1 MFVNKKVAYSILTA
15 GILLALNA
23 GFVYAAPITIE
34 EQGSFTVGGRYKQH
48 TGNFS
53 QENFVSE
60 DGQRAY
66 GDFAYVEYQKPVNAK
81 KLPLIFQHGGAQ
93 SKRTWESG
101 PDGREGFNTMFLRA
115 GYSVYLVDQPRSGEA
130 NLSTEAVTPDT
141 PWASNPMY
149 GDKTLY
155 VLSRIGHYD
164 AKGNPVPNAQFPKGE
179 ANYQAFQQS
188 WTIGSGPLDNDL
200 NADVLAK
207 LFNQQKDGAILV
219 SHSMGGTIGWRTAI
233 RTDKVKGIIAYE
245 PGGTPFIFPE
255 TEMPKI
261 TEARFKALSASA
273 MGVPMEHFLK
283 LTKIPI
289 VLYYGDYI
297 KVGSENVGEDKW
309 GTEYAMARQFVV
321 AINRHGGD
329 ATLIHLPDIGIKGNS
344 HFLMQEKNNKEIMKL
359 ALKWLKEKG
368 LDTGSDSVS

>member
-1 MFVNKKVAYSILTA
+1 MYWQKTVYRGILAA
-15 GILLALNA
+15 GVLLALHT
-23 GFVYAAPITIE
+23 GFTQATPITIE
-34 EQGSFTVGGRYKQH
+34 EQGSFTVGGSYKQH
-48 TGNFS
+48 DGIWK
-53 QENFVSE
+53 QENFISE

-66 GDFAYVEYQKPVNAK
+66 GDFAYVEYQKPFKAK

-115 GYSVYLVDQPRSGEA
+115 GYSVYLVDQPRSGES

-164 AKGNPVPNAQFPKGE
+164 EKGNPVPNAQFPEGE
-179 ANYQAFQQS
+179 ENYQAFQQS

-219 SHSMGGTIGWRTAI
+219 SHSMGGTIGWRTAL
-233 RTDKVKGIIAYE
+233 RTDKVKAIIAYE
-245 PGGTPFIFPE
+245 PGGTPFLFPE

-261 TEARFKALSASA
+261 TDARFKALSASA
-273 MGVPMEHFLK
+273 MGVPMEDFLK

-289 VLYYGDYI
+289 ILYYGDYI
-297 KVGSENVGEDKW
+297 KIGSENVGEDKW
-309 GTEYAMARQFVV
+309 GTEYAMAQQFVE

-329 ATLIHLPDIGIKGNS
+329 ATLVHLPDVGIKGNS
-344 HFLMQEKNNKEIMKL
+344 HFLMQEKNNREILEL
-359 ALKWLKEKG
+359 ALKWLHEKG
-368 LDTGSDSVS
+368 LDK